1 MKRIRL
7 EAKVLRKRKWSE
19 VLPLDPRDADVRR
32 AKALARDQA
41 NGVGQSERARPGW
54 PADAPMAREVPVGW
68 SLPRSVGRPVLS
80 LGCSARGLTVRR
92 WQP

>member
-7 EAKVLRKRKWSE
+7 EAKVLRKRQWSE

-41 NGVGQSERARPGW
+41 NGVGQSERARKI
-54 PADAPMAREVPVGW
+54 
-68 SLPRSVGRPVLS
+68 
-80 LGCSARGLTVRR
+80 
-92 WQP
+92 